1 MNMTI
6 SSDGGRRDVVVA
18 AAAPAIVV
26 AKNTFRPSRKISLIS
41 LLVGEQRYSLFLDP
55 SYDTSFS

>member
-1 MNMTI
+1 M
-6 SSDGGRRDVVVA
+6 VVA